1 MKININPKDIYKNKD
16 DLNYFKSLNNCLKKK
31 ILKTEYNISINNK
44 NIPLRFKILNLNIS
58 DNNKKNILKQLDYIN
73 QIEPTSND
81 YFKYI
86 NYFNIINSIPF
97 NFNNTI
103 QFNNIKQY
111 LLESEKILNNT
122 IYGQL
127 NIKKNIMEFIAKYT
141 TNNNN
146 KGCVLGIQG
155 PPGIGKTTLITQGLS
170 KIFNRPVHTINLSGL
185 SDQSI
190 LNGHSFTYEGS
201 KPGKIVDILIK
212 SQCMN
217 PIIYFDEL
225 DKVSS
230 KDIENLLINITDF
243 TQNHLFQDNY
253 ISDLNIDLSKIIFIF
268 TYNNNNNISPILLD
282 RFTQFYLNGY
292 NINDKINILQKFII
306 PNLLSEF
313 LLDKDLFFNKNTIE
327 YIINQ
332 YDNNSGIR
340 YCKSIFHKIISSI
353 HYAKITNNSKYINL
367 NNFRFP
373 LTINIHIIKKIIL
386 NINK

>member
-1 MKININPKDIYKNKD
+1 
-16 DLNYFKSLNNCLKKK
+16 
-31 ILKTEYNISINNK
+31 
-44 NIPLRFKILNLNIS
+44 
-58 DNNKKNILKQLDYIN
+58 
-73 QIEPTSND
+73 
-81 YFKYI
+81 
-86 NYFNIINSIPF
+86 
-97 NFNNTI
+97 
-103 QFNNIKQY
+103 
-111 LLESEKILNNT
+111 
-122 IYGQL
+122 
-127 NIKKNIMEFIAKYT
+127 MEFIAKYT
-141 TNNNN
+141 TNNSN

-282 RFTQFYLNGY
+282 RFTQFFLDGY
-292 NINDKINILQKFII
+292 NINDKINILQKFVI
-306 PNLLSEF
+306 PNILSEF
-313 LLDKDLFFNKNTIE
+313 LLDKDLFFNKNTVE

-353 HYAKITNNSKYINL
+353 HYAKITNNPKYINL

>member
-1 MKININPKDIYKNKD
+1 MKININPKNIYKNKD
-16 DLNYFKSLNNCLKKK
+16 ELNYFKSLNKNEKKK
-31 ILKTEYNISINNK
+31 ILKYEYNISINNK
-44 NIPLRFKILNLNIS
+44 NIPLRFNILNLNIS

-73 QIEPTSND
+73 QIEPSSND

-97 NFNNTI
+97 NFNNKI

-111 LLESEKILNNT
+111 LLESEKLLNNT

-225 DKVSS
+225 DKVSG

-243 TQNHLFQDNY
+243 TQNHLFR
-253 ISDLNIDLSKIIFIF
+253 III
-268 TYNNNNNISPILLD
+268 
-282 RFTQFYLNGY
+282 YL
-292 NINDKINILQKFII
+292 I
-306 PNLLSEF
+306 
-313 LLDKDLFFNKNTIE
+313 
-327 YIINQ
+327 
-332 YDNNSGIR
+332 
-340 YCKSIFHKIISSI
+340 
-353 HYAKITNNSKYINL
+353 
-367 NNFRFP
+367 
-373 LTINIHIIKKIIL
+373 
-386 NINK
+386 